1 MGKFITTMKKIL
13 ITLRNMTGIL
23 AAAICIGSI
32 LIIAVYSLP
41 TSRIYHNVDRSAR
54 IYELE
59 RHAPFWAGGVIH
71 TRIDNFTDSIMLMKA
86 AYPVED
92 LICAAFLNPSWKLI
106 DDTPDMTVNTLIDV
120 MKNERQADSKVW
132 YYPLYWHGYL
142 VILKP
147 ALLISPVHDLRVMN
161 FYVQFFL
168 MLTALFLFYRRFGR
182 NLTLAFAL
190 TLLTINPI
198 TAAINF
204 QISDIFCII
213 LLSTIFILKKN
224 DFLLQNENYLYF
236 FLILGIVTVYVDFL
250 TYPFAAFG
258 ISLCVCVLMN
268 QKFFF
273 KAEPIKVL
281 KKLSAYLF
289 AWGFGYGGMWFGKW
303 ILATILTGENVLMSA
318 LNNAAYRTSTT
329 LSAAEGNSTFTFFDV
344 IARNFSALMRGPLP
358 IILGVLLI
366 YLLYLIIRRK
376 KKFPTTTSMTLT
388 FSFIILLPFIWYAV
402 LKNHS
407 YVHDYMAYRN
417 LAVMI
422 FGIMSFFIVRR
433 E

>member
-1 MGKFITTMKKIL
+1 MEKIL
-13 ITLRNMTGIL
+13 ITLRNMAGIL
-23 AAAICIGSI
+23 AASICVGAI
-32 LIIAVYSLP
+32 LILAAYSLP

-54 IYELE
+54 IYEFE
-59 RHAPFWAGGVIH
+59 KHAPFWAGGVIH
-71 TRIDNFTDSIMLMKA
+71 TRIDNFTDAIMLMKA
-86 AYPVED
+86 AYPVEN
-92 LICAAFLNPSWKLI
+92 LIDSAFLNPSWKLI

-120 MKNERQADSKVW
+120 MKKERQADSEIW

-147 ALLISPVHDLRVMN
+147 ALLISPVHDLRVLN
-161 FYVQFFL
+161 FYFQFFL
-168 MLTALFLFYRRFGR
+168 MLTALFLFYQRFGR

-224 DFLLQNENYLYF
+224 EMLLRGENYLYY

-268 QKFFF
+268 KKFFF
-273 KAEPIKVL
+273 DAEPKKVL
-281 KKLSAYLF
+281 KKLSSYLF
-289 AWGFGYGGMWFGKW
+289 AWGFGYGGMWAGKW
-303 ILATILTGENVLMSA
+303 ILATILTNQNVIA
-318 LNNAAYRTSTT
+318 AAINNVIYRTSTT
-329 LSAAEGNSTFTFFDV
+329 LSATEGGTTFTFFDV
-344 IARNFSALMRGPLP
+344 IERNFSALMRGPLP
-358 IILGVLLI
+358 IILALLLI
-366 YLLYLIIRRK
+366 YLIYLLIRRK
-376 KKFPTTTSMTLT
+376 KFLYTTKSMTLT
-388 FSFIILLPFIWYAV
+388 FIFIIFLPFLWYAV

-407 YVHDYMAYRN
+407 YVHDYMTYRN
-417 LAVMI
+417 LAVTI
-422 FGIMSFFIVRR
+422 FGTMSFFLIRR
-433 E
+433 G